1 MAGVCDLGNAAGGP
15 GPAGGTPAA
24 PVCEHG
30 TRPARVSGSFF
41 QGKPYFTVAKP
52 DPLGC
57 ENEGAY
63 PAVDPATGAL
73 YTAYEYNWFTDRFAP
88 CNGAATPTADV
99 MTSTPLP
106 AERGSCFP
114 SRSSRGGRAG
124 LTSRVIR
131 VGQGFRVVP
140 WRKMITDR
148 RSSLAWGSLSW
159 SGAG

>member
-1 MAGVCDLGNAAGGP
+1 MRSWQCRGGP

-41 QGKPYFTVAKP
+41 RGKPYFTVAKP
-52 DPLGC
+52 DPHGC

-99 MTSTPLP
+99 MTSTPL
-106 AERGSCFP
+106 RP
-114 SRSSRGGRAG
+114 SVARASQAGPLAAGGPG
-124 LTSRVIR
+124 
-131 VGQGFRVVP
+131 
-140 WRKMITDR
+140 
-148 RSSLAWGSLSW
+148 
-159 SGAG
+159 

>member
-1 MAGVCDLGNAAGGP
+1 MPRGS

-41 QGKPYFTVAKP
+41 RGKLYFTVAKP

>member
-1 MAGVCDLGNAAGGP
+1 MPRGS

-30 TRPARVSGSFF
+30 TRPARVSESFF
-41 QGKPYFTVAKP
+41 RGKPYFTVAKP